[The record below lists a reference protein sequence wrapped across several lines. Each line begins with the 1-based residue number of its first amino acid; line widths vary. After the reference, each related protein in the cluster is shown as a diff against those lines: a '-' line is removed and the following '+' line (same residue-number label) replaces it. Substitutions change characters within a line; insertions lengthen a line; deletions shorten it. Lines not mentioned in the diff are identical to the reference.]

1 MFEAVRRLSLGFV
14 LLLLGAGVLLYMDRP
29 KSRSAGGRHA
39 QQQPIRV
46 ALVQHASI
54 VVLEQGAE
62 GVLEALAARGYSEG
76 DKLKIRRYNAEGDI
90 GTANAIAKE
99 VTSGNNDLVISL
111 STVSLQTVAN
121 ANKTGAHT
129 THVFGL
135 VTDPYGAGV
144 GINPTN
150 HLDHPA
156 YMTGTGCLQ
165 PVEQIIRTA
174 RRMRPELKSIGLVWN
189 AAEANSLVQTKIAR
203 KVCSDLGIE
212 LIEGNADNS
221 SAVIE
226 SAKAVI
232 SRGAECMWISGD
244 VTVSTAQDQVVGAC
258 HQAHIP
264 VFTALPPTVSR
275 GALFDLGANYVEIGK
290 RVGSIAADVLD
301 GKKPSEISV
310 ENYVPVVFL
319 FNENALIG
327 LKDRWEIPADLK
339 QKADG
344 FISATV
350 TNIPMLKKSSGP
362 SLKPQA
368 GRIYK
373 IGLAYFAPETA
384 GDQCRQG
391 ILDGLKDLGFIEGK
405 NLEIRRAHAQAEI
418 ANIPAMLQNFDSSDV
433 DLVLPM
439 STPVISAACGFVKH
453 KPVVFTYCSD
463 PLAAGVGSSFSN
475 HLQFVTGIGSFPPV
489 EEMVDAIRQ
498 TLPGIKK
505 VGTVYNASEAN
516 SVKVISVARQAFSK
530 AGIKLEEVTVSTPAD
545 VLQAAQAV
553 AAHDIQALYIQG
565 DNTVAQAVN
574 AVLRVAKESKLPLF
588 MDDPDAAR
596 QGALACIGVGYYKPG
611 YAVAKP
617 VARVLLGESPAAIP
631 LENVADTT
639 VYLDEKQAEKFGVKF
654 PPQLVAEANRQ
665 KSAASAANTAPAAA
679 PPGRM
684 AKVDLI
690 EFLETPNVEANR
702 QGILDG
708 FKKVGLIE
716 GRDLELRVRN
726 AQGDMAV
733 LNTIMDAAASD
744 GSELLMT
751 ATTPAL
757 QAALQRARNRSLVFS
772 LVANPMIA
780 GAGRSEQDHLPNVT
794 GAYVSAP
801 HREGLEALRRCLPNL
816 KRVGTLFVPS
826 EVNSVFYKDDLEKAG
841 KALGIEVEAVGVSTS
856 GEIPDAAMALCSRKI
871 DAVCQISD
879 NLTGASFAS
888 IIQAA
893 RRARLPLMG
902 FASGQAKTGAL
913 MTVSTDFYDGGVATA
928 EIAAEV
934 LKGKSPAGIPFY
946 RVTKIKY
953 YFNTQAAASVG
964 VTIPPE
970 LLKLGE
976 TVQ

>member
-1 MFEAVRRLSLGFV
+1 MFEAIRRLSLGFV

-29 KSRSAGGRHA
+29 KSRPAGDK
-39 QQQPIRV
+39 QTEQQPIRV

-226 SAKAVI
+226 SVKAVI

-290 RVGSIAADVLD
+290 RVGGIAADVLD

-319 FNENALIG
+319 YNENALIG

-350 TNIPMLKKSSGP
+350 TNIPLLKKSPGP

-391 ILDGLKDLGFIEGK
+391 IVDGLKDLGFIEGK

-475 HLQFVTGIGSFPPV
+475 HLQSVTGIGSFPPV

-498 TLPGIKK
+498 SLPGIKK

-639 VYLDEKQAEKFGVKF
+639 VYLNEKQAEKFGVKF

-665 KSAASAANTAPAAA
+665 KSAASAANTASAAA

-690 EFLETPNVEANR
+690 EFLETPNVEINR

-716 GRDLELRVRN
+716 GRNLELRVRN

-751 ATTPAL
+751 ATTPAS

-772 LVANPMIA
+772 LVANPMIT
-780 GAGRSEQDHLPNVT
+780 GAGRSDQDHLPNVT

-826 EVNSVFYKDDLEKAG
+826 EVNSVYYKDELIKEA
-841 KALGIEVEAVGVSTS
+841 KALGIDVELVGVSTS

-902 FASGQAKTGAL
+902 FASGQAKTGAI
-913 MTVSTDFYDGGVATA
+913 MTVSTDFYDGGVAAA

-946 RVTKIKY
+946 RVPKIRY